1 MNGTVST
8 SGRFYF
14 PGERVAYKCLEG
26 FVLFGADERTCHKNG
41 TWSDEVPLCGECLV
55 CLVHAMRLVCYFFVR
70 FMPVCR
76 REEQDM

>member
-41 TWSDEVPLCGECLV
+41 TWSDEVPLCGEFLFCLARMSV
-55 CLVHAMRLVCYFFVR
+55 FFSLSLLDGE
-70 FMPVCR
+70 FFKSG
-76 REEQDM
+76 